1 MNLNRRTKR
10 YMQAIVNT
18 TAKNLTIKSFK
29 KFFSSVFKKYRN
41 NNITS
46 MARRT
51 KLRRPNISE

>member
-1 MNLNRRTKR
+1 
-10 YMQAIVNT
+10 MQAIVNT
-18 TAKNLTIKSFK
+18 TAKNLTTKSLK
-29 KFFSSVFKKYRN
+29 KFFSFVFKKYRN